1 MEDGHEFWTPQHYSW
16 QYFSDDFRKN
26 LLTQRNINAMQA
38 NDVKPLNST
47 VEEYHKLFG
56 AHIPIF
62 GSCRYVDLNKFLQ
75 EFPQLMRKTVLPYS
89 IK

>member
-1 MEDGHEFWTPQHYSW
+1 
-16 QYFSDDFRKN
+16 
-26 LLTQRNINAMQA
+26 MQA

-89 IK
+89 VKWCNEFQLRAFDNMPS